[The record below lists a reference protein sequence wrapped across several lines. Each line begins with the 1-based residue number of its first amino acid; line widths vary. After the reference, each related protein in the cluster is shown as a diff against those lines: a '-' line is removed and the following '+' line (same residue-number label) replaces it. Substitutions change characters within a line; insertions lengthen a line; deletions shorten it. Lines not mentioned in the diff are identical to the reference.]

1 MREQNGTIILRSGKW
16 YVSYWDKRNINGA
29 VERRRVTRFLG
40 KKTTRGKH
48 PPADIEAACKRHMN
62 TVNAN
67 TQGIKPEHIV
77 TIVDFVETV
86 YLPWVREQKRA
97 STQNGY
103 QKIWDRHLREHFAQ
117 TLLRDYTPG
126 MATRFLTEL
135 ARRGMGVNAISH
147 VRALMSGIFK
157 HAAALE
163 YVTTNPIHLAKV
175 LVTPQAP
182 KETPHYTVLEMGSAL
197 SGLQDQPEARVAM
210 ALAFLGLRPSEI
222 RGLRWEDVD
231 PLTGVLHVRR
241 SAWRKV
247 INEGGKGKRSVRD
260 VILGPTVSAILEA
273 YRRSCQSPSGFVLE
287 NTAGNPLD
295 LYRLAREI
303 IRPAFATIGVEWKG
317 YYGGCRGA
325 ETEMNR
331 YTNGNS
337 QLTAHHFGH
346 TKEVADAHYIK
357 PLPEETRVAALA
369 LDAAIGD
376 LGGRQKCSK
385 LNCINGMERWPSG

>member
-1 MREQNGTIILRSGKW
+1 MREQKGSIILRSGRW
-16 YVSYWDKRNINGA
+16 YVSWWKLRSINGA
-29 VERRRVTRFLG
+29 VERKRVTKYLG
-40 KKTTRGKH
+40 EKTTGGKH
-48 PPADIEAACKRHMN
+48 PPADIETACKRHMK
-62 TVNAN
+62 TENAKACAV
-67 TQGIKPEHIV
+67 KPEQVV
-77 TIVDFVETV
+77 TITDFVETI

-103 QKIWDRHLREHFAQ
+103 QKIWDRHLCEHFGQ

-135 ARRGMGVNAISH
+135 ARRGMGKNAGDH

-163 YVTTNPIHLAKV
+163 YVNTNPIHLAKV
-175 LVTPQAP
+175 LVTPRAP
-182 KETPHYTVLEMGSAL
+182 KETPHYTVQEMGSVL

-222 RGLRWEDVD
+222 HGLRWEDVD
-231 PLTGVLHVRR
+231 QFHGVLRIRR
-241 SAWRKV
+241 SAWRKI

-260 VILGPTVSAILEA
+260 VTLGATVGGILES
-273 YRRSCQSPSGFVLE
+273 YRQSRHSQSGFVLE

-295 LYRLAREI
+295 LYKLAREI
-303 IRPAFATIGVEWKG
+303 IRPTFAIMGVEWKG
-317 YYGGCRGA
+317 YYGGRRGA

-346 TKEVADAHYIK
+346 TKEVADSHYIK
-357 PLPEETRVAALA
+357 PLPEETRIAALA

-376 LGGRQKCSK
+376 SAETRAVGRSAV
-385 LNCINGMERWPSG
+385 N